1 MNNVLLENVE
11 KKYTNLFD
19 IDQNLNRLVKN
30 IELLNYLNPLNIE
43 VEKKSFFASKY
54 YHNPKFKYRKVKFSP
69 YKMQRLIFNQ
79 RLERIVDD
87 KIRKLYQDIMYEYSG
102 LIQCIETIGTGKPFY
117 YNSLKVFG
125 TPKEKDVENAK
136 FILHFEDDKND
147 ANLVSRHNADEAEN
161 YFREY
166 GKRYNFDFSIK
177 KSTNISA
184 AAMVLNASETLVLK
198 KNHKFSDNDLKV
210 LANHEIGVHMV
221 TTFNGKSQ
229 PLKIFSNGFV
239 NNTETQEGLAVF
251 SEYMSDCLTLKR
263 MKELAYR
270 VIAADSLI
278 KGYDFRDTFDLL
290 YSQYKLDRESAWN
303 ITLRVHRGGG
313 FTKDYLYLTGL
324 KKVYDYYHS
333 GQDMDPL
340 LTGKVTLE
348 NKEAIERLQELGLAI
363 KSKHL
368 TDSYVKNLNSND
380 KLDFILGNLK

>member
-1 MNNVLLENVE
+1 MIEDVVDT
-11 KKYTNLFD
+11 YSDLFE
-19 IDQNLNRLVKN
+19 IDQNLDRLVKN

-43 VEKKSFFASKY
+43 QEKKSFFACKY
-54 YHNPKFKYRKVKFSP
+54 RFNPKFNYRKIKFEP
-69 YKMQRLIFNQ
+69 YKLQRLFFSQ
-79 RLERIVDD
+79 RLERIEDD
-87 KIRKLYQDIMYEYSG
+87 EIRKLYQDIIYEYSG
-102 LIQCIETIGTGKPFY
+102 LIQCIETIGSGKNFY

-125 TPKEKDVENAK
+125 TPTERDVENAR
-136 FILHFEDDKND
+136 FILHFDDESPKEEFTKKHSAED
-147 ANLVSRHNADEAEN
+147 AEV
-161 YFREY
+161 YFRKFAE
-166 GKRYNFDFSIK
+166 RYDFDFNIK

-198 KNHKFSDNDLKV
+198 KNNKFSDNDLMV

-251 SEYMSDCLTLKR
+251 SEYMSGCLTLKR

-278 KGYDFRDTFDLL
+278 KGYDFKDTFDLL
-290 YSQYKLDRESAWN
+290 YSQYKLDKETAWQ

-324 KKVYDYYHS
+324 KKVYDYYYS
-333 GQDMDPL
+333 SQDMDTL

-348 NKEAIERLQELGLAI
+348 NKSAIARLQQLGLSK
-363 KSKHL
+363 KSVHL
-368 TDSYVKNLNSND
+368 TDSFAKNMNANK
-380 KLDFILGNLK
+380 KLDFILSNLK